1 MRRRAKFGQ
10 NRSNRGR
17 DMIIFEFS
25 KMAAFR
31 HLGFCDAC
39 FFDHQRRAF
48 GGLYYCA
55 KFGWN
60 RYSSFYNM
68 QVLVFRDL
76 GLKTPI
82 QCIHAPKIGFFGG
95 I

>member
-1 MRRRAKFGQ
+1 MRRRTKFGQ

-17 DMIIFEFS
+17 DTAIF
-25 KMAAFR
+25 
-31 HLGFCDAC
+31 GFFQDGGRPPSWICDAC
-39 FFDHQRRAF
+39 VRTTHGF
-48 GGLYYCA
+48 GGLYHFA

-60 RYSSFYNM
+60 RYSSFDNM

-82 QCIHAPKIGFFGG
+82 HAPKIGVLGDLTP
-95 I
+95 